1 MIRCVR
7 LAEAEVCYRRDDH
20 GEQVPG
26 APGQGGEQRQVQG
39 AEGRR
44 GADQG
49 QLRHS
54 GPIQTTLGGQEV
66 IVVDKK
72 INQASDNLMNSC
84 HNFQVQSHPG
94 DVHTYDPGEVET
106 LPRLCQPQVSFS
118 FRLRCSEVLCSQ
130 IDHVLCTYSI
140 SSKFQ
145 S

>member
-66 IVVDKK
+66 IVVDK
-72 INQASDNLMNSC
+72 INQASDEQLTHLSGTI
-84 HNFQVQSHPG
+84 P
-94 DVHTYDPGEVET
+94 
-106 LPRLCQPQVSFS
+106 PR
-118 FRLRCSEVLCSQ
+118 RCSYTQPRSGGDTTTVVSTSGQ
-130 IDHVLCTYSI
+130 
-140 SSKFQ
+140 F
-145 S
+145 